1 MWFWLIVILGIA
13 GIAYV
18 RYGRSDPVD
27 WHVDPLVT
35 ANQDLVD
42 GVRRRV
48 ADAPGLMERLHLIA
62 LETPRT
68 EVLAGSVE
76 EGHITYVTRS
86 RWMGFPDYAT
96 VKRDDGQ
103 LEIWSRLR
111 FGKTD
116 MGVNKARIDGW
127 LQRLSGDGT
136 D

>member
-13 GIAYV
+13 GLGYI
-18 RYGRSDPVD
+18 RYGPSDPAD

-48 ADAPGLMERLHLIA
+48 SDAPGLMERLHLIA

-116 MGVNKARIDGW
+116 MGVNKARIDAW
-127 LQRLSGDGT
+127 LQRLSGDGA